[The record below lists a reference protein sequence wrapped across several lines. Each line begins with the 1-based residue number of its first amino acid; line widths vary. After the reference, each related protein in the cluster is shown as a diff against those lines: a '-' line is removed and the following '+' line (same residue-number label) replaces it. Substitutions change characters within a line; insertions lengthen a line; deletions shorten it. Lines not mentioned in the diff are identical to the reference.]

1 MLLGQML
8 LKKTRAKFGEPW
20 WVYRKE
26 LSQQREFQFRK
37 FDIPSLS
44 EF

>member
-1 MLLGQML
+1 
-8 LKKTRAKFGEPW
+8 
-20 WVYRKE
+20 VYRKE